1 MPIVPGAWIPQ
12 LIVVAAVVVRG
23 AEFSSFAELLAKK
36 RKRDE
41 QWAAEKAASAVE
53 AKKKART
60 TRSAIFKRAEQ
71 YVTEYRSQVPEGG
84 WIHAQH
90 LQHGGWGDLSYGDI
104 L

>member
-1 MPIVPGAWIPQ
+1 MREPPAG
-12 LIVVAAVVVRG
+12 VAAVCRVG
-23 AEFSSFAELLAKK
+23 LSSSAFAELLAKK

-71 YVTEYRSQVPEGG
+71 YVKEYRSQVHFYGSCTH
-84 WIHAQH
+84 WAQH
-90 LQHGGWGDLSYGDI
+90 PGTAAWDMGLI
-104 L
+104 E